1 MARGPKLLL
10 SFLFTSINVLVSLLV
25 CVPPG
30 RQRPLYSNNIRMFQT
45 ESEKKRP
52 ASQVYSHLGKLKL
65 SWMPHPTD
73 LREGWVPERC
83 HMASPT
89 CQVAGRRGL

>member
-10 SFLFTSINVLVSLLV
+10 SFLFTSTNVLASLLV

-30 RQRPLYSNNIRMFQT
+30 CQRPLYSNNIRTFQT

-52 ASQVYSHLGKLKL
+52 ASQAYAYLGKLKL

-73 LREGWVPERC
+73 LPEGWVPERC
-83 HMASPT
+83 HMAAPT